1 MNPGAPERHM
11 TLPSTI
17 KTSVSQAAITKVT
30 RLFNGSAKDVLTEL
44 LQNAR
49 RAGASS
55 VSIETLDLAGHATLA
70 VSDDGRGI
78 DDPSKLV
85 SLGAS
90 GWDEDTARRED
101 PAGMG
106 VFSLA
111 GRRVEIRS
119 YSRAARQ
126 GWRVVIEAD
135 AWEASTP
142 LAIEPFPIERGT
154 EVLVDMPEGWDKTIA
169 ADSAAASLH
178 YPLPVSFN
186 GEAQPQRDWL
196 ADAVRVETW
205 NGVRIGVFVDQHR
218 SIKAAS
224 INFHGLTVAHKL
236 PEVGEVDRGRRWIAK
251 VDIVDAPALQLV
263 LPARKEMVANPAL
276 KALGAEAKAVIYRAI
291 AGVEHRLSVEDWL
304 EARALGIEMP
314 EAAPYLFRWQP
325 ARTEIGSTM
334 VGERL
339 AGVPMIVTV
348 DVEADVGQA
357 ASRVLGTG
365 EVLGGHLVD
374 EVRQFEGYSWY
385 DALPKLTAMR
395 FLVTQRDG
403 IGAVYD
409 DSSVLP
415 PEIKHGRCDALG
427 LEVNLSTQD
436 GAIGPIPAEVL
447 IVYDDENGSGID
459 GATVLLSRDTA
470 IGTGTLVRLLEAVA
484 FDPST
489 DSDADSHWTQHH
501 EFLQQATDLA
511 TELILGSDQ
520 ALIERIRALLNGV
533 SRTTIPD
540 GRMIAV
546 RLDREQLA
554 VDLLDVVP
562 EPLAA

>member
-1 MNPGAPERHM
+1 M

-17 KTSVSQAAITKVT
+17 RTSVSQAAITKVT

-78 DDPSKLV
+78 DDPAKLV

-178 YPLPVSFN
+178 YPLPVSFD

-218 SIKAAS
+218 SIKTAS

-236 PEVGEVDRGRRWIAK
+236 PEVGEVDRGRHWIAR

-263 LPARKEMVANPAL
+263 LPARKEMVRNAAL
-276 KALGAEAKAVIYRAI
+276 DALDTAVKAVIFRAV
-291 AGVEHRLSVEDWL
+291 AGVAHRLSYEDWV
-304 EARALGIEMP
+304 EARNLGITMP
-314 EAAPYLFRWQP
+314 EAEPYLFRWQP
-325 ARTEIGSTM
+325 SRTEIGSTL

-339 AGVPMIVTV
+339 ADVPMIVTV
-348 DVEADVGQA
+348 EVEADIGQA

-365 EVLGGHLVD
+365 EMLGGHLVD
-374 EVRQFEGYSWY
+374 EVRAFEGYGWY
-385 DALPKLTAMR
+385 DALPRLTAMR
-395 FLVTQRDG
+395 FLITQQDG
-403 IGAVYD
+403 IGAIYD
-409 DSSVLP
+409 DTTLLP
-415 PEIKHGRCDALG
+415 ADIKQGRCDALG
-427 LEVNLSTQD
+427 LEVNLSTRD
-436 GAIGPIPAEVL
+436 AAIGPIPAEVL
-447 IVYDDENGSGID
+447 IVYDNENGSGID
-459 GATVLLSRDTA
+459 GATVLLARDTT
-470 IGTGTLVRLLEAVA
+470 IGVGALVELLEAVT

-489 DSDADSHWTQHH
+489 DSEADSHWTQHH
-501 EFLQQATDLA
+501 EFIAEATDLA
-511 TELILGSDQ
+511 TKLILGSDQ

-533 SRTTIPD
+533 TRTTIPD

-554 VDLLDVVP
+554 VDLVDLEP